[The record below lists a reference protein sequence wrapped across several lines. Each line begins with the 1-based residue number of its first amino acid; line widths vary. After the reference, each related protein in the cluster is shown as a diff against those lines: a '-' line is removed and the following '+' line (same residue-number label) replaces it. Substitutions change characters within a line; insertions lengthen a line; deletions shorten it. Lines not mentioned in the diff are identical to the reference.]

1 MKYSNYYFNAIKIPF
16 YDLKDRVSDRCLRSV
31 KDMTRRQEKYI
42 SNPAYLIMTM
52 PENIQNL
59 RRVKIYF
66 DNEKDEENGFY
77 DHYLIMME

>member
-1 MKYSNYYFNAIKIPF
+1 
-16 YDLKDRVSDRCLRSV
+16 
-31 KDMTRRQEKYI
+31 MTRRQEKYI
-42 SNPAYLIMTM
+42 SNPYYLIMTM

-77 DHYLIMME
+77 GIWNACCGLR